1 MDWRAV
7 GLMALM
13 ILGLAGLAG
22 ADDFDPGR
30 SGPGAT
36 RGWVRVPEVVGL
48 EEAQA
53 RQVLSQAGLQARVH
67 RQAAPKRACYGANAG
82 QVIRQSPAPGEN
94 QRRAGWVEITL
105 CPQRHKERRAT
116 MPDLHGLALA
126 QAKSLLSGLGVKPRL
141 ERRTTCPAPD
151 LAGKVVGQSLP
162 PGAQVKPG
170 QVVVLR
176 YCPGPPPP
184 VLAP

>member
-1 MDWRAV
+1 
-7 GLMALM
+7 M

-22 ADDFDPGR
+22 ADDFEPDR

-67 RQAAPKRACYGANAG
+67 RAVTTKRACYGTNAG
-82 QVIRQSPAPGEN
+82 LVIRQSPAPREN
-94 QRRAGWVEITL
+94 QRRGGWVEITL
-105 CPQRHKERRAT
+105 CPQRHQERRAT
-116 MPDLHGLALA
+116 MPDLHGLALT
-126 QAKSLLSGLGVKPRL
+126 QAKFLLTGLGIKPRL

-162 PGAQVKPG
+162 PGVQVKRG

-176 YCPGPPPP
+176 YCPGPSAPG
-184 VLAP
+184 LAP